1 MMSETRMPRGDY
13 KKMLFRVPADV
24 LTFLEQ
30 RSDRESRSINGEW
43 VYLLRQFIKQE
54 QAAERRETATV

>member
-1 MMSETRMPRGDY
+1 MSETRMPRGDY

>member
-1 MMSETRMPRGDY
+1 MSETRMPRGDY

-24 LTFLEQ
+24 LTFLEE